1 METNVQPFNE
11 FIEEAKDKRDEV
23 METLETEAAEVQ
35 QKLST

>member
-1 METNVQPFNE
+1 LETSVQPFNE